1 MGFNDAV
8 YCGVDFPSSTYID
21 GVVLTSKVVLI
32 YVLGGISFM
41 EISALR
47 FLSKREECELN
58 HPRYLSSF

>member
-1 MGFNDAV
+1 MLCIVGLTSLRAR
-8 YCGVDFPSSTYID
+8 ID
-21 GVVLTSKVVLI
+21 GAVLTSKVVLI

>member
-1 MGFNDAV
+1 MLCIVGL
-8 YCGVDFPSSTYID
+8 PSLRARID
-21 GVVLTSKVVLI
+21 GAVLTSKVVLI